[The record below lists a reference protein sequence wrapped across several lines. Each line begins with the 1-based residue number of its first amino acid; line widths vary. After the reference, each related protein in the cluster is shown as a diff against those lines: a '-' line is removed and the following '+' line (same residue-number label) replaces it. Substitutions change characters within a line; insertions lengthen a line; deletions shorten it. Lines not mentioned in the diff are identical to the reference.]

1 MWVYVGLRGVSFI
14 IDPCLRFETGFFFRL
29 KYFTH
34 GFLVSLL
41 TGDSVIFTGA
51 LVGCQHVPLHW
62 KFSTQLFTDIDINGQ
77 LIFSILWTLH
87 LLLLTEFER
96 TNAVVF
102 SFIWVLRLLTLT
114 WHQIC
119 FVKLSGIS
127 QVPTRCSLATGYG
140 NRRKREENQSQVVTY
155 GCLYRNHHISYN

>member
-1 MWVYVGLRGVSFI
+1 MSVFILLTHIQRRYTWVYVGLRGVTFI
-14 IDPCLRFETGFFFRL
+14 IDPSLRFETVFFFQV
-29 KYFTH
+29 KIFYMDFSFSCWQEIAT
-34 GFLVSLL
+34 FLQVHLWDVSMYLC
-41 TGDSVIFTGA
+41 SV
-51 LVGCQHVPLHW
+51 V
-62 KFSTQLFTDIDINGQ
+62 NGQ

-102 SFIWVLRLLTLT
+102 SFIWVLRLFTLT
-114 WHQIC
+114 GHQIC

-140 NRRKREENQSQVVTY
+140 NRRKREEN
-155 GCLYRNHHISYN
+155 

>member
-1 MWVYVGLRGVSFI
+1 MYL
-14 IDPCLRFETGFFFRL
+14 C
-29 KYFTH
+29 
-34 GFLVSLL
+34 
-41 TGDSVIFTGA
+41 SV
-51 LVGCQHVPLHW
+51 V
-62 KFSTQLFTDIDINGQ
+62 NGQ

-102 SFIWVLRLLTLT
+102 SFIWVLRLFTLT
-114 WHQIC
+114 GHQIC

-140 NRRKREENQSQVVTY
+140 NRRKREEN
-155 GCLYRNHHISYN
+155 

>member
-1 MWVYVGLRGVSFI
+1 MGLCWSAWCKFYHR
-14 IDPCLRFETGFFFRL
+14 PMFEIWDCFFFQV
-29 KYFTH
+29 K
-34 GFLVSLL
+34 
-41 TGDSVIFTGA
+41 IFYTDFSFSCWQEIA
-51 LVGCQHVPLHW
+51 SFSQVHLWQHVPLHW

-102 SFIWVLRLLTLT
+102 SFIWVLRLFTLT
-114 WHQIC
+114 GHQIC

-127 QVPTRCSLATGYG
+127 QVPTRCSLATGCG
-140 NRRKREENQSQVVTY
+140 NRREREENQSQVVTY
-155 GCLYRNHHISYN
+155 GCLYRNHHIS